1 MKQKLTKL
9 KRYVESSTIIVR
21 DFSTSKRENNQPEDI
36 EDLRNTINQA
46 DGIDIK
52 ITLPNNNIIPISL
65 KCMWDIF
72 QDTPRI
78 RTLIKSQLVYTQLIT
93 V

>member
-52 ITLPNNNIIPISL
+52 IKFN
-65 KCMWDIF
+65 
-72 QDTPRI
+72 
-78 RTLIKSQLVYTQLIT
+78 
-93 V
+93 